1 MSGRKGTRTR
11 SSGWILLA
19 SLPVLL
25 ALGCEEGART
35 GSVYRVRVPYGPWWV
50 YPSVYDRPLAL
61 GRPKVTTPPAADA
74 AMGSAKDAA
83 AESEAAAADE
93 E

>member
-1 MSGRKGTRTR
+1 MRGRTGVRTRTSR
-11 SSGWILLA
+11 WILVA
-19 SLPVLL
+19 SLPALF
-25 ALGCEEGART
+25 ALGCEEGARA

-74 AMGSAKDAA
+74 AS
-83 AESEAAAADE
+83 ESGQVPEQAGRRDK
-93 E
+93 